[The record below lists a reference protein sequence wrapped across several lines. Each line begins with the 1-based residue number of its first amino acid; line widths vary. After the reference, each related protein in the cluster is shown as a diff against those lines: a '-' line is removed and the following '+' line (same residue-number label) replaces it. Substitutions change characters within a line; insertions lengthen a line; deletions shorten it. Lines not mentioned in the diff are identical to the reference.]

1 MNSNVY
7 EYIFKPVSQLLNE
20 IESDPTPI
28 ESDPG
33 VEEGDLERDL
43 PELDEKDVEEEDVS
57 GVYPEDDED
66 KDN

>member
-43 PELDEKDVEEEDVS
+43 PEHEAGEEDEKDVEEGEES
-57 GVYPEDDED
+57 GEKIDF
-66 KDN
+66 